1 MRGRSCG
8 SVPQR
13 SSNILSLS
21 LLLKCVNPRT
31 DRLRMNIFALLAFNT
46 VLFFASP
53 ALPQTQSLG
62 PKDTF
67 AAARLSAK
75 EIHEIVEGV
84 EPSAYDTPDSWN
96 KELRVRRVDLGGSPG
111 IVVQG
116 SKLLCGGTGN
126 CQTWVFRKANNKWVS
141 LFRNEQ
147 APIAES
153 FQLGPA
159 VTHNI
164 KDFEIVTNSS
174 AGAGER
180 VTYKFDGM
188 FYRIVDLAHGRKIR
202 RASATA

>member
-1 MRGRSCG
+1 M
-8 SVPQR
+8 
-13 SSNILSLS
+13 
-21 LLLKCVNPRT
+21 LLKFVNLRT
-31 DRLRMNIFALLAFNT
+31 DRLRMNIFVLLAFNT
-46 VLFFASP
+46 ILFFANP
-53 ALPQTQSLG
+53 ALSQTQSLG

-84 EPSAYDTPDSWN
+84 EPSAYDIPDSWN
-96 KELRVRRVDLGGSPG
+96 KELRVRRVNLGGSPG

-153 FQLGPA
+153 FQLGPG
-159 VTHNI
+159 VTHSI
-164 KDFEIVTNSS
+164 KDFEIVANSS

-188 FYRIVDLAHGRKIR
+188 FYRVK
-202 RASATA
+202 